1 MKSVKTP
8 SLKLVLATEK
18 SICVKPEEYQCAV
31 GKLLYL
37 STRTCPDIAF
47 AVSSVARYTAQPT
60 KEHWK
65 AIKHLF
71 RYLVGTI
78 NYGIIH
84 IRAVIQLNVL
94 DLQMQI
100 GEEIWTTESVPQDTS
115 SN

>member
-1 MKSVKTP
+1 M
-8 SLKLVLATEK
+8 
-18 SICVKPEEYQCAV
+18 KPEEYQCAV

-65 AIKHLF
+65 AIKHLL

-84 IRAVIQLNVL
+84 TKSCDSVECTGFTDADWGGDL
-94 DLQMQI
+94 D
-100 GEEIWTTESVPQDTS
+100 DRKCTS
-115 SN
+115 GYIFKLGGGPVSWCSEK